1 MKWFIFKQMLWAGM
15 LMAGVLSSL
24 AQTRHDEK
32 LEKYKTI
39 WNSLV
44 PSYNKLQYA
53 GSMGLLSFGVG
64 WDYGKKNQWET
75 DLFIGYLPKFDGKE
89 GHVTFTLKENYI
101 PWKKTFGKERWLAE
115 PLTVSLY
122 INKIL
127 GDEFWD
133 KEPDRYPDRYYG
145 VAPNLRFNLAF
156 GQRINY
162 KIKPVGLSN
171 QIGLFYEFA
180 TNDLYVIS
188 YFTNKYLSL
197 TDIFSLSVGIKFQ
210 FM

>member
-1 MKWFIFKQMLWAGM
+1 M

-133 KEPDRYPDRYYG
+133 KEPDRYPDAMDSIVPMAYG
-145 VAPNLRFNLAF
+145 NLA
-156 GQRINY
+156 
-162 KIKPVGLSN
+162 LDL
-171 QIGLFYEFA
+171 IGKGMHGRLVILRNGRYDNAPIEIVTSTKKLVDVDKFYNTERLRPKYNSFEFMPQMI
-180 TNDLYVIS
+180 L
-188 YFTNKYLSL
+188 
-197 TDIFSLSVGIKFQ
+197 
-210 FM
+210 

>member
-1 MKWFIFKQMLWAGM
+1 MKWYIFKRLFLAGI
-15 LMAGVLSSL
+15 LVSGVFCSR

-39 WNSLV
+39 WSSLI

-53 GSMGLLSFGVG
+53 GSMGLLSFGIG

-89 GHVTFTLKENYI
+89 GHVIFTLKENYI
-101 PWKKTFGKERWLAE
+101 PWKKPLGKERWLLE
-115 PLTVSLY
+115 PFTVSLY

-127 GDEFWD
+127 GDEFLD
-133 KEPDRYPDRYYG
+133 KEPDRYPDHYYG
-145 VAPNLRFNLAF
+145 VATNLRFNLAF
-156 GQRINY
+156 GQRINF

-171 QIGLFYEFA
+171 QIGFFYEFT

-188 YFTNKYLSL
+188 YFTNKYLGL
-197 TDIFSLSVGIKFQ
+197 TDIFSLSFGVKFQ

>member
-1 MKWFIFKQMLWAGM
+1 MKWYIFKRLFLAGI
-15 LMAGVLSSL
+15 LVSGVFCSR

-39 WNSLV
+39 WSSLI

-53 GSMGLLSFGVG
+53 GSMGLLSFGIG

-89 GHVTFTLKENYI
+89 GHVIFTLKENYI
-101 PWKKTFGKERWLAE
+101 PWKKPLGKERWLLE
-115 PLTVSLY
+115 PFTVSLY

-133 KEPDRYPDRYYG
+133 KEPDRYPDHYYG
-145 VAPNLRFNLAF
+145 VATNLRFNLAF
-156 GQRINY
+156 GQRINF

-171 QIGLFYEFA
+171 QIGFFYEFT

-188 YFTNKYLSL
+188 YFTNKYLGL
-197 TDIFSLSVGIKFQ
+197 TDIFSLSFGVKFQ

>member
-1 MKWFIFKQMLWAGM
+1 MKWFIFRQMLWAGM

-39 WNSLV
+39 WNSLI

-133 KEPDRYPDRYYG
+133 KEPDRYPERY
-145 VAPNLRFNLAF
+145 
-156 GQRINY
+156 
-162 KIKPVGLSN
+162 
-171 QIGLFYEFA
+171 
-180 TNDLYVIS
+180 
-188 YFTNKYLSL
+188 
-197 TDIFSLSVGIKFQ
+197 
-210 FM
+210 

>member
-1 MKWFIFKQMLWAGM
+1 MKWYIFKRLFLAGI
-15 LMAGVLSSL
+15 LVSGVFCSR

-39 WNSLV
+39 WSSLI

-53 GSMGLLSFGVG
+53 GSMGLLSFGIG

-89 GHVTFTLKENYI
+89 GHVIFTLKENYI
-101 PWKKTFGKERWLAE
+101 PWKKPLGKERWLLE
-115 PLTVSLY
+115 PFTVSLY
-122 INKIL
+122 INKIR

-133 KEPDRYPDRYYG
+133 KEPDRYPDHYYG
-145 VAPNLRFNLAF
+145 VATNLRFNLAF
-156 GQRINY
+156 GQRINF

-171 QIGLFYEFA
+171 QIGFFYEFT

-188 YFTNKYLSL
+188 YFTNKYLGL
-197 TDIFSLSVGIKFQ
+197 TDIFSLSFGVKFQ